1 LDRLAFQ
8 EFEGFVRVS
17 KKDMH
22 PADNA
27 NARRHV
33 REIARV
39 GDLARP
45 VVDIDSALE
54 FLKTRAGAAGPM
66 KEG

>member
-1 LDRLAFQ
+1 M
-8 EFEGFVRVS
+8 S